1 MSYEQYLIFSLY
13 ASDARKENTFVRRA
27 ASGPIGTGC
36 IGAAGSNEGLPGELL
51 LGLGIRNVLF

>member
-13 ASDARKENTFVRRA
+13 ASDARKDNTFVRRA

-36 IGAAGSNEGLPGELL
+36 IGAAGSNDPEELL
-51 LGLGIRNVLF
+51 ALEYGMCYSK